1 MTDLGAT
8 DLLLMRRGLN
18 VKKSGRL
25 RRDLPLL
32 LMLGL
37 LFGDLS
43 SSKGEF
49 RRHSICLRVCVRAC
63 PFAGLRT
70 YYVCVRACWTPSKYE
85 QVGLFAGEE
94 HTGF

>member
-8 DLLLMRRGLN
+8 ELLLMRRGLN

-49 RRHSICLRVCVRAC
+49 RRLSICLRVCVPIRWHAYILC
-63 PFAGLRT
+63 
-70 YYVCVRACWTPSKYE
+70 VCARVLDAI
-85 QVGLFAGEE
+85 
-94 HTGF
+94 